1 MADNPEK
8 NKRKNK
14 AREDM
19 PQGSANKKLNKFWE
33 WQRYVKKETQRLS
46 KERVR
51 EASSE
56 TVKPPLPKGPER
68 RVREK
73 VDNGNLP
80 QASVK
85 KKRLT
90 SEDLD
95 RIEAQNEFDRDL
107 VILMGDDSVKLDD
120 SLKDWIEH
128 ETAPLPDVKTKSKVK
143 KQPPKQIKAE
153 SQKALSRTETLELF
167 GEELEKARRK
177 RKNPRKTRENL
188 IENLLDPII
197 SLDEAAVILNV
208 CKTTVRRYTNGD
220 KLECLRTPGNQRR
233 FKLSKVLEFLEEKDG
248 RKTSQISD
256 DTKD

>member
-8 NKRKNK
+8 NRRKNK
-14 AREDM
+14 ARDDM
-19 PQGSANKKLNKFWE
+19 PQGSANKKLNKFWD
-33 WQRYVKKETQRLS
+33 WQSYVKKETQRLS
-46 KERVR
+46 KERVQ
-51 EASSE
+51 EASST
-56 TVKPPLPKGPER
+56 TVKPPLPKGPEK

-73 VDNGNLP
+73 VDNGNP
-80 QASVK
+80 AQTSVK
-85 KKRLT
+85 KHIT

-107 VILMGDDSVKLDD
+107 VILMGDDGVKLDD

-128 ETAPLPDVKTKSKVK
+128 EAAPLAETKPKPKVK

-153 SQKALSRTETLELF
+153 PPQVLSRTETLELF

-177 RKNPRKTRENL
+177 RRNPRKTRENL

-220 KLECLRTPGNQRR
+220 QLECLRTPGNQRR

-248 RKTSQISD
+248 RRSSQMSD

>member
-1 MADNPEK
+1 
-8 NKRKNK
+8 
-14 AREDM
+14 M

-46 KERVR
+46 KERVQ
-51 EASSE
+51 EASSP

-68 RVREK
+68 RIHEK
-73 VDNGNLP
+73 VDNGNP
-80 QASVK
+80 PKTSVK
-85 KKRLT
+85 KHLT

-107 VILMGDDSVKLDD
+107 VILMGDDGVKLDD

-128 ETAPLPDVKTKSKVK
+128 ETVPLPEAKTKPNAK
-143 KQPPKQIKAE
+143 KQTPKQIKAE
-153 SQKALSRTETLELF
+153 TQQVLSRTETLELF

-233 FKLSKVLEFLEEKDG
+233 FRLSKVLEFLEEKDG
-248 RKTSQISD
+248 QRTSLMSD